1 MKLTQQMLMDETEM
15 RAFYESVGISKSTIE
30 AAIQA
35 RRKRPVDH
43 ETKAPTSQAIKGRRK
58 CTSTSSSATTG
69 TRA

>member
-43 ETKAPTSQAIKGRRK
+43 GTKAPASQGRKKKKKAIG
-58 CTSTSSSATTG
+58 
-69 TRA
+69 